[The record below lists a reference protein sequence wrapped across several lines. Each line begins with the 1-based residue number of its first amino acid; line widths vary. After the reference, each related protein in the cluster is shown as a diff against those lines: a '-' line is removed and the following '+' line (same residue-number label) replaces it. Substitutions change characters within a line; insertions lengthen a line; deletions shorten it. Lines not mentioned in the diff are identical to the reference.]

1 MLDDEIGSEGELG
14 MATERIEGLKEVM
27 FLWVSGESVFI
38 KSDFTRSLKSVM
50 MLCDEDLFFFRL
62 WQR

>member
-1 MLDDEIGSEGELG
+1 MLDDEIGREGELG

-38 KSDFTRSLKSVM
+38 KSDYKKS
-50 MLCDEDLFFFRL
+50 
-62 WQR
+62 